1 MPVGDVPASV
11 LPHYH
16 HLIARHRQVE
26 LQLVRSFY
34 KEQQKSPFKFLPWKN
49 GALHF
54 SFIPVS
60 VSSSRAR
67 SASELA
73 GLCSHTGTRLK
84 LGGGR
89 RKVHSRAAYWRT
101 CTSTAACWGLLVCA
115 TARR

>member
-16 HLIARHRQVE
+16 RLIARHRQVE

-54 SFIPVS
+54 SFVPVS
-60 VSSSRAR
+60 DPP
-67 SASELA
+67 
-73 GLCSHTGTRLK
+73 TQK
-84 LGGGR
+84 LSMT
-89 RKVHSRAAYWRT
+89 V
-101 CTSTAACWGLLVCA
+101 
-115 TARR
+115 